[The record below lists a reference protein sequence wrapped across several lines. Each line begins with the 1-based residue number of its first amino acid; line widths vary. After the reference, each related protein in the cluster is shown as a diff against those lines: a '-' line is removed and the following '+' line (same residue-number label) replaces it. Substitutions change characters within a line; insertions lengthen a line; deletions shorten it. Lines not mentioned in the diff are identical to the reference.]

1 MKIRLAGLTKESIVD
16 GPGLR
21 MVIFVQGCPHKC
33 PGCHNPET
41 HDFNGGTLAD
51 TKDII
56 ALVRGAKLIRGVTF
70 SGGEPFEQPESLA
83 EIASF
88 VRRQGLNIVTY
99 TGYTFEEILNLGAKS
114 AAKMELL
121 RLTDLLIDGRY
132 VEAERDL
139 RLAFRGSRNQRII
152 DVPRSLA
159 SGKVVL
165 SECELEN

>member
-121 RLTDLLIDGRY
+121 RLTDLVIDGRY